1 MIKKIAL
8 LAAALTLTMPAFA
21 ETAAAPSAS
30 APAAA
35 ADAKPAKKHGHKHHK
50 KTDKS
55 EKKDDAAK

>member
-21 ETAAAPSAS
+21 ETSAAPSAA

-35 ADAKPAKKHGHKHHK
+35 ADAKPAKKHGHKHHHLGRDLHSTK
-50 KTDKS
+50 HLT
-55 EKKDDAAK
+55 